1 MREFFTPELK
11 QILAQSV
18 KLTGQ
23 LGCNRV
29 NSALFLL
36 AWMEALPENCRGTQ
50 LLLQHGATL
59 KQVRREAL
67 FHLEMSD
74 KIERLRQEVAGQAVN
89 FEPEFT
95 EDLLELLQTSF
106 EICRRLRLEQIAPE
120 HLLMAITRGKNKA
133 SFYLSQAGCDVRGLR
148 SILWEVSRE
157 TKLEELANL
166 PILRDSDRESF
177 DDVPSRQQTYYEE
190 GLIKL
195 VGFSEGCSTVLRQ
208 SLESAKVRRAD
219 CVEIV
224 DVLAEL
230 CAALPYPYQQ
240 IAAKNDLTASQ
251 VVAVTETKPGSSDV
265 LVFLFSF
272 SPDLDRVLLR
282 AKEIAEKSLSPL
294 VELPHLFYA
303 ILTSNVEETRL
314 LLPKV
319 CKLEPLLGEV
329 EDALDGSF
337 AAIEPS
343 ALVIENSYVELK
355 TAQDSLS
362 LPLTEQAMATLIH
375 AGRFTFMLRNKSS
388 VTTKTL
394 FYSFCCVE
402 IKSSRFNLPTSRI
415 AMDWAPGL
423 QGNSSEQGDLLAL
436 PLSDAVVKVLKEA
449 SRVALGEPG
458 ALIHPAHI
466 LLALTRI
473 ADQDFVDCLAE
484 MPATN
489 LQVRLFLDY
498 LFEQN
503 KLVWKPPVQLVAGGK
518 RSGSPVLTSPLPAA
532 EQTDSKSEAVTGL
545 SLPDN
550 CTVAFRETLENCLA
564 DCVEIG
570 VELCG
575 FTRTLEYVLSS
586 PLMQLT
592 RRGERSVD
600 PQSKILTAKFT
611 DPVYHLL
618 HKASFRSRN
627 LGLPLNHWS
636 FLLAVATDKPFDLKG
651 SLSFLSSFSDFDLRD
666 VFKRL
671 LPSVSAREVL
681 SEPLREN
688 PAAWAG
694 FSKRAAAIWQDAE
707 QAMREKNIDTF
718 QDEYL
723 LLAICRYLE
732 KEQPQILQALKIE
745 CRDVERL
752 VSKIHRP
759 ESAISFRRPC
769 SANAFEII
777 FKAERNVFWLKG
789 QEVEPHDLLLVIAQM
804 RESNSAW
811 ILGTL
816 LIDSWMMEAAVHAVL
831 EAEKLKERGE
841 KANLQQVPKSP
852 GLYRL
857 ECALQSA
864 RESASAT
871 RYGEL
876 RTGHLLV
883 GLLYSD
889 KQLAECMEKCSGFGK
904 AQIWSLVSMYLYPD
918 ARGPYHQGGI
928 RNSDGVNTI
937 LQRAHEFLS
946 GGNAGK
952 SLELIDVFEI
962 LLSSKEEED
971 LQQLFSQLDIEV
983 DYVLKNVVALYSRE
997 AG

>member
-1 MREFFTPELK
+1 MREFFSPDLK

-18 KLTGQ
+18 KLTGE
-23 LGCNRV
+23 LGCKRV
-29 NSALFLL
+29 NSALLL
-36 AWMEALPENCRGTQ
+36 LGWMELLPDNCRGTQ

-74 KIERLRQEVAGQAVN
+74 KLERLRQEVSGQAAN
-89 FEPEFT
+89 SEPEFT
-95 EDLLELLQTSF
+95 EDLLDLLQTSF

-133 SFYLSQAGCDVRGLR
+133 GFYLTQAGCDVRSLR
-148 SILWEVSRE
+148 SALWEVSRE

-166 PILRDSDRESF
+166 PVLRDSDLASF
-177 DDVPSRQQTYYEE
+177 DDVPGRQQTYYED

-195 VGFSEGCSTVLRQ
+195 IGFSEGCSAVLRQ

-219 CVEIV
+219 YVEIV

-230 CAALPYPYQQ
+230 CAVLPYPYQQ

-251 VVAVTETKPGSSDV
+251 VVALTETKPSSNHI

-282 AKEIAEKSLSPL
+282 AREIAEKSLSPL

-303 ILTSNVEETRL
+303 ILTSSVEETRL

-319 CKLEPLLGEV
+319 CKLEPLLVEF

-337 AAIEPS
+337 AAID
-343 ALVIENSYVELK
+343 YVELK
-355 TAQDSLS
+355 TVQDALA
-362 LPLTEQAMATLIH
+362 LPLTDQALSTLIH

-388 VTTKTL
+388 LTTKTL
-394 FYSFCCVE
+394 FYSFCFVE
-402 IKSSRFNLPTSRI
+402 TESGRFNLPTSRI
-415 AMDWAPGL
+415 DMGWTEGL
-423 QGNSSEQGDLLAL
+423 KGNSAEQGDLLAL
-436 PLSDAVVKVLKEA
+436 TLSDNVVKVLKEA

-458 ALIHPAHI
+458 ALIHPAHM

-489 LQVRLFLDY
+489 LQVRLFLDH
-498 LFEQN
+498 LFDQN
-503 KLVWKPPVQLVAGGK
+503 KLAWKPPVQLVSGGK
-518 RSGSPVLTSPLPAA
+518 RGASLVLASPLSAA
-532 EQTDSKSEAVTGL
+532 AQMDAKGETAPGR

-550 CTVAFRETLENCLA
+550 CTVAFRETLKNCLD
-564 DCVEIG
+564 DCLEIG
-570 VELCG
+570 VEICG

-592 RRGERSVD
+592 RREERRVD
-600 PQSKILTAKFT
+600 TQSKILTAKFA

-636 FLLAVATDKPFDLKG
+636 FLLTVATDKPFDLKG

-666 VFKRL
+666 IFKRL
-671 LPSVSAREVL
+671 LPSISAREVL
-681 SEPLREN
+681 CEPLREN

-707 QAMREKNIDTF
+707 LAMREKNIETF

-723 LLAICRYLE
+723 LLAICRYWK

-752 VSKIHRP
+752 VNKINRP

-769 SANAFEII
+769 SANAIEII
-777 FKAERNVFWLKG
+777 FKAERAVCWSNG
-789 QEVEPHDLLLVIAQM
+789 REVEPHDLLLVISQM
-804 RESNSAW
+804 RQSNSAW

-816 LIDSWMMEAAVHAVL
+816 LLDEWVVENAVQKVL
-831 EAEKLKERGE
+831 ESEKLKERVK
-841 KANLQQVPKSP
+841 KASWQHLPKSP
-852 GLYRL
+852 GLYSL
-857 ECALQSA
+857 EDALQSA

-876 RTGHLLV
+876 RTGHLFV

-889 KQLAECMEKCSGFGK
+889 KQLAECMEKCTGFGK
-904 AQIWSLVSMYLYPD
+904 DQIWSLVSMHLYPD

-937 LQRAHEFLS
+937 LQRVHEFLS
-946 GGNAGK
+946 VQSAGN

-962 LLSSKEEED
+962 LLSSREEED
-971 LQQLFSQLDIEV
+971 MQQLFSELDVEL
-983 DYVLKNVVALYSRE
+983 DYVLKNVTALYERQ